1 MDSLHAIGFY
11 VSAALAGLG
20 GILLAFLHGHARRG
34 AALALTGLGLA
45 GIYTSLSAGFAA
57 IAVLVCYAAAA
68 LVLARPDHR
77 TVEQVTGG
85 LWRQVGAL
93 GAAVLLGVLTYAA
106 FRGTFAHATFYGGA
120 FGSVSVARLLFAH
133 DALATEAVGG
143 LVLIALVGAAAAW
156 RRERPREDREGRR

>member
-34 AALALTGLGLA
+34 AALALTGLGVA
-45 GIYTSLSAGFAA
+45 GIYASLSAGFAA

-68 LVLARPDHR
+68 FVLARPDHG

-85 LWRQVGAL
+85 LWRPVRDPGAGVLVGVPAF
-93 GAAVLLGVLTYAA
+93 AAV
-106 FRGTFAHATFYGGA
+106 RG
-120 FGSVSVARLLFAH
+120 
-133 DALATEAVGG
+133 
-143 LVLIALVGAAAAW
+143 
-156 RRERPREDREGRR
+156 